1 MAVTLSS
8 ATVPIFNQMLGGLS
22 NVLDKAAT
30 FCAAKNVD
38 PATLLQMRL
47 APDMFTLA
55 QQVNQATTHAVGAIA
70 RPAGMELPALPEE
83 ASLDGLKKRIA
94 TALDFINGVSASKID
109 GQENRALEIKTRVR
123 TFNFT
128 AQNYALQFAM
138 PHFYFHVTTA
148 YDILRHAG
156 VELGKMDFMGKV
168 PAS

>member
-8 ATVPIFNQMLGGLS
+8 ATVPVFNQMLGGLS
-22 NVLDKAAT
+22 NVLDKAAA
-30 FCAAKNVD
+30 FCAAKNVQ
-38 PATLLQMRL
+38 PETLLQMRL
-47 APDMFTLA
+47 APDMFTLT
-55 QQVNQATTHAVGAIA
+55 QQVNQATVHAVGAVA
-70 RPAGMELPALPEE
+70 RPAGIEPPALPEE
-83 ASLDGLKKRIA
+83 PGLDGLKKRIA
-94 TALDFINGVSASKID
+94 AALDFINGVPANKID
-109 GQENRALEIKTRVR
+109 GQEGRALEIKTRVR